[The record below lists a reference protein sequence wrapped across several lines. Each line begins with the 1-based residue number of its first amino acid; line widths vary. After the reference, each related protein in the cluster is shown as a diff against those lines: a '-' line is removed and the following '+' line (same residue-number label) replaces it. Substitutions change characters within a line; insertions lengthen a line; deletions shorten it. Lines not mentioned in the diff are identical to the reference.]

1 MYYCRYVNFGG
12 HPWTKPFLLKVAK
25 FMVPLPSLT
34 NLILPIDGLARES
47 IERYVAAKLADVSG
61 LLGPPEDISFYGE
74 EFHELKV
81 KICKQFISQHSFRF
95 D

>member
-1 MYYCRYVNFGG
+1 MKISIELSPCRE
-12 HPWTKPFLLKVAK
+12 A
-25 FMVPLPSLT
+25 
-34 NLILPIDGLARES
+34 

-81 KICKQFISQHSFRF
+81 CRKHGS
-95 D
+95 